1 MCMSVLLKCM
11 YVHHVCAWCLRKA
24 EEDIESPEVG
34 IVNGCEP
41 PCGLRTEPGSSAR
54 SALLFSAHCL
64 SPAPASRYFV
74 ASCKLLDPAVSFN
87 IIKEAI
93 SF

>member
-1 MCMSVLLKCM
+1 MNVFPVYI
-11 YVHHVCAWCLRKA
+11 YVHCVYAWCLQRPKQ
-24 EEDIESPEVG
+24 DIQLPGTE

-64 SPAPASRYFV
+64 SPAPASRYFI